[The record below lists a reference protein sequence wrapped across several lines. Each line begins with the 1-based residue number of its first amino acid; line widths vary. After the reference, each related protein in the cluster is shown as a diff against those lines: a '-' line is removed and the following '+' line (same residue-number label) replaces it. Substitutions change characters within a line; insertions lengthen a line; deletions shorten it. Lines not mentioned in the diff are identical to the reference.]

1 MDINGKTVLLTGA
14 NGGIG
19 SALAKQLASAG
30 ATLVLVGRD
39 ECALELLRST
49 LPSQQR
55 HHVLACDLQQ
65 AHGVEQLLAFCN
77 TLPSGIDI
85 LINNAGMSDFAFVAA
100 SDPDVERAVISLN
113 LYVPIALTTA
123 FLPRLLAR
131 PEALVINIGSVFGSI
146 GYPGFAVYGAS
157 KAGLRVFSE
166 ALRRELADSTVRVLY
181 VAPRATQTPMNSS
194 RVVAMNQAL
203 GNAMDPPEKVAT
215 AILNRIHTGRWRALT
230 IGWPERLFVVI
241 NNLLP
246 GITDSSLRG
255 QLARIRQYSRLPA
268 STSGKNLSD
277 SNFDKRK
284 TS

>member
-19 SALAKQLASAG
+19 SALAQQLASAG

-39 ECALELLRST
+39 ERTLEYLRMT
-49 LPSQQR
+49 LSSPHR
-55 HHVLACDLQQ
+55 HHVLVCDLQHS
-65 AHGVEQLLAFCN
+65 HGVERLMGFCKA
-77 TLPSGIDI
+77 LPSGIDM
-85 LINNAGMSDFAFVAA
+85 LINNAGLSDFAFVAA
-100 SDPDVERAVISLN
+100 SDPDVERAVIGLN

-123 FLPRLLAR
+123 MLPGLLLR
-131 PEALVINIGSVFGSI
+131 PEALVINVGSVFGSI

-166 ALRRELADSTVRVLY
+166 ALRRELADTAVRVLY

-203 GNAMDPPEKVAT
+203 GNTMDPPEKVAT
-215 AILNRIHTGRWRALT
+215 AILNRIQTGRWRALT
-230 IGWPERLFVVI
+230 IGWPERLYVVI

-268 STSGKNLSD
+268 SASGKHQSD

-284 TS
+284 IS